1 MANYPYENLDKH
13 FTAPKQISFKGI
25 RISRKLKKKVKSF
38 CGVHWNGLNN
48 GQRLWFYLGNSNN
61 DYRRFLIKKLCSQYD
76 N

>member
-1 MANYPYENLDKH
+1 MARFPYENLDIH
-13 FTAPKQISFKGI
+13 FTAPKQIGFSGI

-61 DYRRFLIKKLCSQYD
+61 DYRRFLIKKLCSYTY
-76 N
+76 